1 MEKRITEQ
9 QLAIYKY
16 IVEYME
22 ENLISPSVREI
33 CQGVGLKSTA
43 TVHSH
48 LKTLEKKGYITMR
61 ATGPRTIRPIGY
73 KIVKEEKCAGAIDET
88 EELHTDTRTD
98 EDTDEIMR
106 ED

>member
-33 CQGVGLKSTA
+33 CQGVGLRSTA
-43 TVHSH
+43 KMVYLSSWQTDKRQ
-48 LKTLEKKGYITMR
+48 L
-61 ATGPRTIRPIGY
+61 IGLR
-73 KIVKEEKCAGAIDET
+73 CSS
-88 EELHTDTRTD
+88 R
-98 EDTDEIMR
+98 
-106 ED
+106 